1 MRGLEHIVLS
11 WSGGKDSAL
20 ALSALRADS
29 SVEVVA
35 LLTTVTA
42 EYDRISIHGVRRRL
56 LEAQARAIGL
66 PLHEVVL
73 QPQSS
78 NEAYDAAM
86 ERALVEIERDY
97 PAVRR
102 IAFGDLF

>member
-1 MRGLEHIVLS
+1 MRTPEQIILS
-11 WSGGKDSAL
+11 WSGGKDSSL
-20 ALSALRADS
+20 ALSALRNDPGF
-29 SVEVVA
+29 EVVA

-56 LEAQARAIGL
+56 LEAQAKAIAL

-86 ERALVEIERDY
+86 ERALLDIARDY

-102 IAFGDLF
+102 IAF